1 VPADLTL
8 SAASDYS
15 TNVRGFR
22 DAGLI
27 PEPNKLDEE
36 QPIVVEHLLFRSA
49 PRSKV
54 GVENL
59 TASVPESGCC
69 RKLLPEDFAGILCFR
84 HSNAPS
90 LFVIVAV
97 VSASAR
103 LFVRLVVVCGGSL
116 PYLSPAM
123 FSAMREV
130 SRFS

>member
-15 TNVRGFR
+15 TNVRAFR

-59 TASVPESGCC
+59 TA
-69 RKLLPEDFAGILCFR
+69 A
-84 HSNAPS
+84 
-90 LFVIVAV
+90 
-97 VSASAR
+97 ASER
-103 LFVRLVVVCGGSL
+103 
-116 PYLSPAM
+116 
-123 FSAMREV
+123 
-130 SRFS
+130 